1 VDAVIAES
9 DCVDVWNLPNRVI
22 LASLPDPAVIQ
33 MMLVDR
39 ERRLLTIRNMP
50 PENKLDHSVFNI
62 GSWSSAEYL
71 FEGLQDS
78 LYKRCWFSI
87 FRLAF

>member
-50 PENKLDHSVFNI
+50 SGKITYIQGVTTR
-62 GSWSSAEYL
+62 
-71 FEGLQDS
+71 
-78 LYKRCWFSI
+78 RC
-87 FRLAF
+87 RLS

>member
-1 VDAVIAES
+1 MQTCIFWKQKPNTARETVPLNAKNLCAVDAVIAES

-22 LASLPDPAVIQ
+22 LASLPDPTVIQ

-50 PENKLDHSVFNI
+50 PEK
-62 GSWSSAEYL
+62 
-71 FEGLQDS
+71 
-78 LYKRCWFSI
+78 
-87 FRLAF
+87 

>member
-1 VDAVIAES
+1 MLWDAVVAES

-39 ERRLLTIRNMP
+39 ERRLLTIRNLP
-50 PENKLDHSVFNI
+50 PEK
-62 GSWSSAEYL
+62 
-71 FEGLQDS
+71 
-78 LYKRCWFSI
+78 
-87 FRLAF
+87 

>member
-1 VDAVIAES
+1 MPTNLCAVDAVIAES

-50 PENKLDHSVFNI
+50 RKITNI
-62 GSWSSAEYL
+62 QGGYKEMSS
-71 FEGLQDS
+71 
-78 LYKRCWFSI
+78 I
-87 FRLAF
+87 LADQ

>member
-39 ERRLLTIRNMP
+39 ERRLLTIRNLP
-50 PENKLDHSVFNI
+50 PEK
-62 GSWSSAEYL
+62 
-71 FEGLQDS
+71 
-78 LYKRCWFSI
+78 
-87 FRLAF
+87 

>member
-1 VDAVIAES
+1 MCAVDAVIAES

-39 ERRLLTIRNMP
+39 ERRLLTIRKLP
-50 PENKLDHSVFNI
+50 PENNLHL
-62 GSWSSAEYL
+62 G
-71 FEGLQDS
+71 G
-78 LYKRCWFSI
+78 YKEDVVNLS
-87 FRLAF
+87 